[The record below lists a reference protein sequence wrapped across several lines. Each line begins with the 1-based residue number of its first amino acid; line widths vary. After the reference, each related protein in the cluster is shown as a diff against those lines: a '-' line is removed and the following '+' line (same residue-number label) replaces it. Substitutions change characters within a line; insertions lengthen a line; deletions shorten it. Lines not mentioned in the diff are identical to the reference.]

1 MEYEKIIFTRL
12 LLIHL
17 NRKPQKEITC
27 ENFSSFY
34 DENNINQRCLLD
46 EYSDK
51 NRIINFN
58 FEEIRSICPR
68 FRQEK
73 SNKCEIN
80 GIISPESI
88 INQRELE
95 GLLRKFKERYEQYRE
110 TTTQQSK
117 FL

>member
-1 MEYEKIIFTRL
+1 MESEKIIFTRF

-51 NRIINFN
+51 NRIIF
-58 FEEIRSICPR
+58 FYFKEIRGICPR

-80 GIISPESI
+80 GIITPESI
-88 INQRELE
+88 IHRGELE
-95 GLLRKFKERYEQYRE
+95 SLLRKFKEIYEQ
-110 TTTQQSK
+110 
-117 FL
+117 